1 MRSAKCY
8 LKRNMKRRSVKPGY
22 LILGGF
28 LLLIVLAFFTR
39 ILIPYERFSINVVG
53 AALFRYGEFADF
65 LSPAGERTP
74 SGEWRVVGKRADE
87 FSDILL
93 IYPKAPLGKRVLAGD
108 KVLVGTVVEAGSSAS
123 RVQLISSPL
132 VKTAAVFG
140 RSGIPVTLE
149 GKGAGLLDVRLPR
162 GVDIQMGDT
171 AYVDD
176 GDILIVG
183 GVIRIIDM
191 PGDPLITVLVG
202 QPVNLTTLASVTIH
216 GF

>member
-1 MRSAKCY
+1 MRSAKYY
-8 LKRNMKRRSVKPGY
+8 LKRNMRKRSVKPGY
-22 LILGGF
+22 LILGG
-28 LLLIVLAFFTR
+28 VLSLAAFAVFTR
-39 ILIPYERFSINVVG
+39 MFVPYEQFSINVVG
-53 AALFRYGEFADF
+53 ATLFRYGEFADS
-65 LSPAGERTP
+65 LSFSVDRIP

-202 QPVNLTTLASVTIH
+202 QPVNLTTLASVTIY
-216 GF
+216 GL